1 MQQWRSI
8 AQTAVKAALVVIV
21 LDLLRIKSHSSWLE
35 DVADFASVQCML
47 FDGKQRSWWQQTK
60 ELMAL
65 QYRSF
70 EG

>member
-1 MQQWRSI
+1 M
-8 AQTAVKAALVVIV
+8 VIV